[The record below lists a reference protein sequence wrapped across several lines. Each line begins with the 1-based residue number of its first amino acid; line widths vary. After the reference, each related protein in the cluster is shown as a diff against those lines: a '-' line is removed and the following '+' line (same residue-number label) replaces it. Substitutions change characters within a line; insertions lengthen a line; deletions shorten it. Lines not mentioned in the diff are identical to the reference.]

1 MNRNIILGV
10 LLTLFSIIICSS
22 NLYPNHLVYAHNF
35 SITDDSALLT
45 LIEQIKAETELVN
58 EFILANNSISANEH
72 AKNAANLT
80 NGLNDKLRQNRVV
93 DITQAY
99 TNGLYN
105 STTLALVV
113 ANLVDEILRN
123 YGSAYG
129 ITYDLTNMSNMMM
142 AIMSNNNNNNNSSSS
157 PIDMRIDGGNTTI
170 SSHGGH
176 TIMPEKNNA
185 VLVNVYDYQTAQ
197 VLSNVVN
204 KLFNDKLS
212 AQASVTEKVTIDNL
226 EQNIKD
232 LKYAIDNKLGAEA
245 LMEIVHMKIH
255 PALQSVYDLK
265 LIVR

>member
-1 MNRNIILGV
+1 MNRNIVLGV

-45 LIEQIKAETELVN
+45 LIEQIKVETELVN
-58 EFILANNSISANEH
+58 QYTLANNSISANEH

-129 ITYDLTNMSNMMM
+129 ITYDLTNMSNMM
-142 AIMSNNNNNNNSSSS
+142 AIMSNNNSNNSNNSSS
-157 PIDMRIDGGNTTI
+157 PIDMRIDAGNTSI

-176 TIMPEKNNA
+176 AIMPEKNNA
-185 VLVNVYDYQTAQ
+185 VLVNVYNYQTAQ

-212 AQASVTEKVTIDNL
+212 AQASVNEKVTIDNL

-232 LKYAIDNKLGAEA
+232 LKYAIDNKLRAEA

>member
-1 MNRNIILGV
+1 MNRNIVLGV
-10 LLTLFSIIICSS
+10 LLTLFSIIIGSS
-22 NLYPNHLVYAHNF
+22 NLHPNHLVYAHNF

-58 EFILANNSISANEH
+58 EYFIANNSISANEH

-80 NGLNDKLRQNRVV
+80 NGLNDKLRQNRVA
-93 DITQAY
+93 DITQTYA
-99 TNGLYN
+99 NGLYN
-105 STTLALVV
+105 STTLAIVV

-142 AIMSNNNNNNNSSSS
+142 AIMSNNNSSSS
-157 PIDMRIDGGNTTI
+157 PIDMRNNTGNTTI
-170 SSHGGH
+170 SSHRGH
-176 TIMPEKNNA
+176 ASMPEKNNA
-185 VLVNVYDYQTAQ
+185 VLVNVYNYQTAQ

-212 AQASVTEKVTIDNL
+212 AQASVNEKVSIDNL
-226 EQNIKD
+226 EQSIKD
-232 LKYAIDNKLGAEA
+232 LKYSIDNKLRAEA

>member
-1 MNRNIILGV
+1 MNRNIVLGI
-10 LLTLFSIIICSS
+10 LLTLFSIIICNSS
-22 NLYPNHLVYAHNF
+22 LYTNHIVYAHNF

-58 EFILANNSISANEH
+58 AYFLANNSISAIEH

-80 NGLNDKLRQNRVV
+80 NGLNDKLRQSSVA
-93 DITQAY
+93 DITQVY
-99 TNGLYN
+99 NNGLYN

-142 AIMSNNNNNNNSSSS
+142 AMTLNNNNSSSS
-157 PIDMRIDGGNTTI
+157 GH
-170 SSHGGH
+170 SS
-176 TIMPEKNNA
+176 MSEKNNA
-185 VLVNVYDYQTAQ
+185 VLVNIYNYQTAQ

-204 KLFNDKLS
+204 RLFNDKLS
-212 AQASVTEKVTIDNL
+212 AQAPVNEEVTIDNL
-226 EQNIKD
+226 EQSIKD
-232 LKYAIDNKLGAEA
+232 LKYAIDNKIRAEY

-255 PALQSVYDLK
+255 PMLQSAYDLK
-265 LIVR
+265 LVVR

>member
-1 MNRNIILGV
+1 MNRNIVLGI
-10 LLTLFSIIICSS
+10 LLTLFSIIICNS
-22 NLYPNHLVYAHNF
+22 NLYTNHIVYAHNF

-58 EFILANNSISANEH
+58 AYFLASNSISAIEH

-80 NGLNDKLRQNRVV
+80 NGLNDKLRQSTVA
-93 DITQAY
+93 DITQVY
-99 TNGLYN
+99 NNGLYN

-142 AIMSNNNNNNNSSSS
+142 AMMLNNNNDSSSS
-157 PIDMRIDGGNTTI
+157 
-170 SSHGGH
+170 GH
-176 TIMPEKNNA
+176 STMSEKNNA
-185 VLVNVYDYQTAQ
+185 VLVNIYNYQTAQ

-204 KLFNDKLS
+204 RLFNDKLS
-212 AQASVTEKVTIDNL
+212 AQALVNEKVTIDNL
-226 EQNIKD
+226 EQSIKD
-232 LKYAIDNKLGAEA
+232 LKYAIDNKIRAEY

-255 PALQSVYDLK
+255 PMLQSAYDLK
-265 LIVR
+265 LVAR